1 MNESIN
7 QSVNQSILHLRT
19 QREYQLKLNLRFAGR
34 YGFTA
39 FSVDI
44 SALNEIV
51 TNQYI
56 PHESRLISACVESD
70 IRRLSWV
77 SPLLKQ
83 ELVPVVKSLEIVHP

>member
-1 MNESIN
+1 MNESMN
-7 QSVNQSILHLRT
+7 QSINQSILHLRT

-39 FSVDI
+39 FSVDM
-44 SALNEIV
+44 NELI
-51 TNQYI
+51 TNQSI
-56 PHESRLISACVESD
+56 PHEIRLISACVESD